1 MVLKAKESHTK
12 RCWRLRLP
20 FLLCCPKAESRKAK
34 IAKEKEAGERAQWLT
49 ASTAVPEGT
58 SYCLRCLFRASEQA
72 LSEWKKRRRKGR
84 DVTVPRNGGGENLL

>member
-58 SYCLRCLFRASEQA
+58 SYCLRCLFRASDA
-72 LSEWKKRRRKGR
+72 LILPLQTYICTHISPSVKNKNFK
-84 DVTVPRNGGGENLL
+84 